1 MNRVASV
8 SRRCNPARRN
18 PEIDMTR
25 TEFDAHIDELDAAQR
40 IEQLL
45 DVARQLRA
53 AIPCHWP
60 LTDVEVMRAD
70 AARMLERAADLLGAA
85 RAEETRAA

>member
-1 MNRVASV
+1 MHS
-8 SRRCNPARRN
+8 C
-18 PEIDMTR
+18 EQFIR
-25 TEFDAHIDELDAAQR
+25 TVDAEQ

-45 DVARQLRA
+45 ETARQLRA

-60 LTDVEVMRAD
+60 LTDVDCMRSD
-70 AARMLERAADLLGAA
+70 AARLLERAVDLLGAA